1 MYIDYKLEGKY
12 VNLRSVTEDDAE
24 FILRVR
30 NDPQISKYLPPLK
43 VTVEQQRQW
52 IIKQR
57 EDNDSY
63 YFILETPD
71 CIPIGTLSIY
81 DIVDGHG
88 EGGRSCSI
96 GEPFANIE
104 ASLLLNDFTFNTL
117 GLSYATIWVYAGNKS
132 VLALN
137 EAFGYEWTSEKID
150 PDGQPYKE
158 GILYKDIYLKKRE
171 RILKKLRIINNK

>member
-24 FILRVR
+24 FILDIR
-30 NDPQISKYLPPLK
+30 NNPQVSKYLPPLN

-52 IIKQR
+52 ITKQR
-57 EDNDSY
+57 ADRDSY

-71 CIPIGTLSIY
+71 STPIGTLSIY
-81 DIVDGHG
+81 DIVDDHG

-104 ASLLLNDFTFNTL
+104 ASVLLNDFTFSTL
-117 GLSYATIWVYAGNKS
+117 GLSYATIWVYEGNKS

-137 EAFGYEWTSEKID
+137 EAFGYKWTSEKTD
-150 PDGQPYKE
+150 SDGQPYKE
-158 GILYKDIYLKKRE
+158 GILYKEIYLQKRE
-171 RILKKLRIINNK
+171 RILKKLRII

>member
-24 FILRVR
+24 FILEVR
-30 NDPQISKYLPPLK
+30 NNPQISKYLPPLN
-43 VTVEQQRQW
+43 VTVEQQSQW
-52 IIKQR
+52 ITKQR
-57 EDNDSY
+57 ADKDSY

-71 CIPIGTLSIY
+71 LTPIGTLSVY
-81 DIVDGHG
+81 DIVDDHG

-104 ASLLLNDFTFNTL
+104 ASVLLNDFTFNTL
-117 GLSYATIWVYAGNKS
+117 NLSYATIWVYEGNKS

-137 EAFGYEWTSEKID
+137 EAFGYEWTSEKKD
-150 PDGQPYKE
+150 SNGLPYKE
-158 GILYKDIYLKKRE
+158 GILYKDVYLKKRE
-171 RILKKLRIINNK
+171 GILKKLRIIK